1 MQLSA
6 ELVHQKQ
13 EKQVLNTQVQKLKT
27 VLADREKSIKLL
39 SENLCTRE
47 SELIFTKKQR
57 NKLRKTINQL
67 EEQFMKFAKH

>member
-1 MQLSA
+1 
-6 ELVHQKQ
+6 
-13 EKQVLNTQVQKLKT
+13 VLNTQVQKLKT
-27 VLADREKSIKLL
+27 VLADRDKSIKLL